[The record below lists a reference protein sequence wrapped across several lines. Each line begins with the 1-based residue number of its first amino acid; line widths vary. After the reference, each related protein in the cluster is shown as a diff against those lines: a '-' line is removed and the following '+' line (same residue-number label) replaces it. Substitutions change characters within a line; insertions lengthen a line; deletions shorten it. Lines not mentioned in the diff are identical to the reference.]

1 MMSLNIQKA
10 FCIAA
15 LAVMLLLI
23 MVLTLACS
31 GEYTREHRGE
41 LAHPPPPPPSILSK
55 AREQQCRDFGR
66 YCEQERDGD
75 HVR

>member
-1 MMSLNIQKA
+1 MNINIQKA
-10 FCIAA
+10 FCVAA

-23 MVLTLACS
+23 MVLTFACS
-31 GEYTREHRGE
+31 TTGLETIGSKAVVY
-41 LAHPPPPPPSILSK
+41 PPPPSVK
-55 AREQQCRDFGR
+55 TREQQCREFGR